1 MDTKRTNRFLGTKGL
16 LGAGALLALAVL
28 FAPATAGAFEHIE
41 HHSHGG
47 HHPHG
52 GHPSHGGLVIG
63 GSFGSSGGYYTDRV
77 ETVCVA
83 PAHYERQWV
92 PAQYETFTD
101 SEGCVRS
108 RLVREGCWTEV
119 YVAAQYESRV
129 VRVWVPAAAP
139 SVGIGFG
146 FRF

>member
-1 MDTKRTNRFLGTKGL
+1 MDTKRESRFLGTKGL

-41 HHSHGG
+41 HV

-52 GHPSHGGLVIG
+52 DHPSHGGLFVGVG
-63 GSFGSSGGYYTDRV
+63 GPVYSGGYYEDRV
-77 ETVCVA
+77 ETVCVE
-83 PAHYERQWV
+83 PAHGERQWV
-92 PAQYETFTD
+92 PAQYETFTN
-101 SEGCVRS
+101 SEGSVCT

-119 YVAAQYESRV
+119 YVPARYESRV

-139 SVGIGFG
+139 SVSIGFG

>member
-1 MDTKRTNRFLGTKGL
+1 MDTKRFASRFFSVKGL
-16 LGAGALLALAVL
+16 LSAGALLTLAVL
-28 FAPATAGAFEHIE
+28 FTPASAYAA
-41 HHSHGG
+41 HHG
-47 HHPHG
+47 HH
-52 GHPSHGGLVIG
+52 GHRPHGGLVLG
-63 GSFGSSGGYYTDRV
+63 GTFGSSGGYYADRV

-101 SEGCVRS
+101 SEGCVRT

-119 YVAAQYESRV
+119 YVPAQYESRV